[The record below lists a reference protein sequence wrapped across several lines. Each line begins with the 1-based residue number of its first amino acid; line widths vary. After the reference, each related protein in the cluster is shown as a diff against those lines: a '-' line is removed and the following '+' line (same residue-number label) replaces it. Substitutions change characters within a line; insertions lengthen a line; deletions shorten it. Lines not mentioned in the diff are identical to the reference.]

1 MEVGVIEKYTKE
13 AEKAVRQIYFC
24 KYIFKYYLGSFQGKS
39 NQKLI

>member
-13 AEKAVRQIYFC
+13 AEKAVRQIYFN
-24 KYIFKYYLGSFQGKS
+24 KYIFKYYLDFQGKS